1 MSSSPSAPHPYAVL
15 FSENK
20 YVINFLFWSL
30 KDWYVSLVRSQC
42 CIKSDSALLEGA
54 ELVNRI
60 PQPDLSSF
68 MTSKVTSL
76 SEEKDVISS
85 SVPIGSINRLR
96 SEVFTFL
103 NVNTSNLYN
112 TVTDNVFW

>member
-1 MSSSPSAPHPYAVL
+1 ML
-15 FSENK
+15 FSEHK
-20 YVINFLFWSL
+20 YVINFLFRLL

-42 CIKSDSALLEGA
+42 YIKLDSALLEGA

-60 PQPDLSSF
+60 PQPDLNSF

-76 SEEKDVISS
+76 AEAEDGIGS
-85 SVPIGSINRLR
+85 SVPVGSINRLLY
-96 SEVFTFL
+96 EVFAFL

-112 TVTDNVFW
+112 TDTDNIY